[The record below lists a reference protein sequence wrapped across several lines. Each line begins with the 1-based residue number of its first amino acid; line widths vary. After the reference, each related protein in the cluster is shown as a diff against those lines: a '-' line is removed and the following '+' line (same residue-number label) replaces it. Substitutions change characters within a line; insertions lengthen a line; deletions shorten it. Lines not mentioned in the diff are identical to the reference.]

1 MRKTLFTAV
10 ALGALLSL
18 AACSGGSDDTSSATA
33 SASAS
38 AASAKDDAIAAL
50 VPESISATGK
60 LVVGSDTS
68 YAPAEFLD
76 EDGKTPIGFDV
87 EIADAIAAVMG
98 LKADVQSSSFD
109 AIIPAVGSKY
119 DVGISSFTVNPD
131 RLQQVN
137 MVSYLSAGS
146 AYAVA
151 KGNPKGIKADDLC
164 GLVIGVQTST
174 TQDDY
179 VKDTVIPA
187 CKAAGKAAPTPLQYD
202 QQTDVTTALLGG
214 KADIMAADSPV
225 IAYAVSQTGGKL
237 EQLGDI
243 FDTAPEAVVVAKSD
257 TKLTEAVKQ
266 ALQKIIDNGTY
277 GKILD
282 KWGMSQSA
290 VATAEINPAS

>member
-1 MRKTLFTAV
+1 MRKIILTAV
-10 ALGALLSL
+10 ALGALLTL
-18 AACSGGSDDTSSATA
+18 TACGGGGEATTTATSTASATA
-33 SASAS
+33 SA
-38 AASAKDDAIAAL
+38 KDDTIAAL
-50 VPESISATGK
+50 VPETISATGK

-76 EDGKTPIGFDV
+76 EDGKTPIGYDV

-119 DVGISSFTVNPD
+119 DIGISSFTVNPE
-131 RLQQVN
+131 RMQQVN

-146 AYAVA
+146 AFAVA
-151 KGNPKGIKADDLC
+151 KGNPKGLTTDDLC
-164 GLVIGVQTST
+164 GLVIGVQTGT

-187 CKAAGKAAPTPLQYD
+187 CEKAGKTAPTPLQYD
-202 QQTDVTTALLGG
+202 LQTDVTTALLGG
-214 KADIMAADSPV
+214 KADVMAADSPV
-225 IAYAVSQTGGKL
+225 IAYAVAQTGDKL

-243 FDTAPEAVVVAKSD
+243 FDTAPQAVVVSKSD
-257 TKLTEAVKQ
+257 EKLTEAVQ
-266 ALQKIIDNGTY
+266 AALQKIIDNGTY

-282 KWGMSQSA
+282 KWGMSESA